1 MRNTINDADAQG
13 RVYRLASDILT
24 VLAGNDSAEAH
35 TAQALAVVATM
46 CILAPNDAA
55 ARLQSAEGFAQQVRE
70 LVGREDIVEWIT
82 DSIIHVSQAG
92 RG

>member
-1 MRNTINDADAQG
+1 
-13 RVYRLASDILT
+13 
-24 VLAGNDSAEAH
+24 
-35 TAQALAVVATM
+35 VVATM

-55 ARLQSAEGFAQQVRE
+55 ARLQAAEGFAQQVRE